1 MARFCNN
8 IGAAPALLLP
18 LLIALFI
25 ATSVPFAESVSTAAA
40 NHSGNSGPKC
50 GGGAECSVAGGGG
63 DGEEFLMDSQT
74 AAWLLDS
81 LQDNTQK
88 ISYKGLQRPPVCDAK
103 RSGSCL
109 ADKVNSGNNKC
120 DFRNRSCIR

>member
-8 IGAAPALLLP
+8 NIGATAALLLS
-18 LLIALFI
+18 LFI
-25 ATSVPFAESVSTAAA
+25 LAESLSTAAPT
-40 NHSGNSGPKC
+40 HSTNSGRKC
-50 GGGAECSVAGGGG
+50 GGAAECTVSAAGGDG
-63 DGEEFLMDSQT
+63 GEEFLMDSQT
-74 AAWLLDS
+74 ATWLLSS

-109 ADKVNSGNNKC
+109 ADKVNGGNNKC
-120 DFRNRSCIR
+120 DFHNRSCVR